1 MSQPVIVH
9 HVKFSDKQLGA
20 PEIFWV
26 FFSVTKPNTE
36 GHSVNRNFST
46 AETIHSL
53 QTDCKSIIG
62 APKIGEEVF
71 LRNYKKTW
79 RQSVHLVRRDDHLSS
94 EKKHIG
100 SHPTDLQKNSRT
112 KFALMRQ
119 FGEDKMLK
127 KRPNPGN
134 VIQPTPQATWDF
146 KCNFCMMFNA
156 TISRN
161 DLFNNTMYLCFDE
174 FLRHLAVNDIIETRF
189 SLYLSFEDVT
199 VCNDGV
205 NTYISWNASKI
216 LEHRFT
222 AFLISLA

>member
-1 MSQPVIVH
+1 M
-9 HVKFSDKQLGA
+9 D
-20 PEIFWV
+20 W
-26 FFSVTKPNTE
+26 
-36 GHSVNRNFST
+36 
-46 AETIHSL
+46 
-53 QTDCKSIIG
+53 
-62 APKIGEEVF
+62 
-71 LRNYKKTW
+71 
-79 RQSVHLVRRDDHLSS
+79 
-94 EKKHIG
+94 
-100 SHPTDLQKNSRT
+100 QKNSGT

-127 KRPNPGN
+127 KRSNAGN

-161 DLFNNTMYLCFDE
+161 DLFNKTMYLCFDE

-205 NTYISWNASKI
+205 NTYISWNVSKI